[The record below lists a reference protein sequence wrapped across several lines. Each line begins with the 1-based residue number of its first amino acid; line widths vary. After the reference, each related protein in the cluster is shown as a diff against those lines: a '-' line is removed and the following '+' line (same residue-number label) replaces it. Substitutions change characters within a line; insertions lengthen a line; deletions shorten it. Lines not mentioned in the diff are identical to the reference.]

1 MGVFSKLLGG
11 ADPTHFKAGPD
22 PVEELA
28 DQQFTDVEARK
39 PTVTADARTLLLS
52 QIDKEWEQL
61 QRSVQSVQ
69 LVMQSLGE
77 AVKSLEKRLDKLEGK
92 K

>member
-1 MGVFSKLLGG
+1 MGVFSKLLGA
-11 ADPTHFKAGPD
+11 ADPAVYERKLEPD
-22 PVEELA
+22 QELG
-28 DQQFTDVEARK
+28 DRVVTDIEARN
-39 PTVTADARTLLLS
+39 PTVSADARSLLLT

-61 QRSVQSVQ
+61 QRSVQTVE

-77 AVKSLEKRLDKLEGK
+77 AVKSLEKRLDKLEEK